1 MNNTREY
8 VLLMAAILDLNIPDR
23 YVNSVVENWQ
33 RLQQIASLVTEF
45 PLEDDGESALNFE
58 P

>member
-8 VLLMAAILDLNIPDR
+8 ILLMAAILDLNIPDR
-23 YVNSVVENWQ
+23 YINSVAENWQ
-33 RLQQIASLVTEF
+33 RLQEIASLVTEF
-45 PLEDDGESALNFE
+45 PLEDDGESALTFE

>member
-1 MNNTREY
+1 MDNTREY

-23 YVNSVVENWQ
+23 YINSVVENWQ
-33 RLQQIASLVTEF
+33 RLQEIASLVTEF
-45 PLEDDGESALNFE
+45 PLEDDGESALTFE